1 MCPVP
6 SGEGSGLPTP
16 LPWAG
21 RPRVRPFMR
30 EIGVWGREKSLDIL
44 IARATCKFTGRVW
57 HVYGKP
63 DGTVQIVKVREGWD
77 FYVPKPWS

>member
-1 MCPVP
+1 M
-6 SGEGSGLPTP
+6 
-16 LPWAG
+16 
-21 RPRVRPFMR
+21 
-30 EIGVWGREKSLDIL
+30 DIL